1 MKSTKNPRNEYFDAK
16 NMPIDERKEED
27 LPKKKKT
34 LENRNDDFEVYN
46 VYASIIFTS
55 DIPNAQDIKTR
66 PRKVD

>member
-1 MKSTKNPRNEYFDAK
+1 MKGK
-16 NMPIDERKEED
+16 RKIYQ
-27 LPKKKKT
+27 KKKKT